1 MKLVVFCLLRPDDDE
16 DEEQKANC
24 PKISSFFGT
33 AKTNGDGSKPAKRH
47 RYFEERKLEA
57 VDHFI

>member
-1 MKLVVFCLLRPDDDE
+1 MLRPDDDE

-24 PKISSFFGT
+24 PKISSFFGK
-33 AKTNGDGSKPAKRH
+33 AKTNGDGPKPAKRH

-57 VDHFI
+57 VDYFI